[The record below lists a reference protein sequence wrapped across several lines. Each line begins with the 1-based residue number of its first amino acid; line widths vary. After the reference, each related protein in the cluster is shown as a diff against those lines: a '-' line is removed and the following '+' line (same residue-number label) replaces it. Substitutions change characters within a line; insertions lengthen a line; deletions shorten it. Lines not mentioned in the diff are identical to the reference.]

1 MSFFLPNLLDIA
13 SKSNIDSSAYQYSI
27 KAFVTIS
34 EFLNKTT
41 IMTTANFQPLEY
53 CEKLCRFTS
62 TYNDFDTLNVFI
74 DSIRVCILSFKSMGH
89 IVRKYI
95 NLTSFFDGIE
105 KVSFLEAAIKLVL
118 ALMPPPS
125 NDIIEIFPKDEF
137 KWTDS
142 SIKDELL
149 IQIKAVI
156 PFICQLYVNTLS
168 LSKLCIQALAI
179 FVNSK
184 SFQFPLSNE
193 IICMMHI
200 SLADETFAPYILAII
215 NRCLKINS
223 NLEAILRTKLIERKT
238 EKQLNNSRYCEKII
252 AEILPFTTSSPYSN
266 NINEFGTIDE
276 LILLIEQ
283 GQISKKINKLHQ
295 AY

>member
-1 MSFFLPNLLDIA
+1 
-13 SKSNIDSSAYQYSI
+13 
-27 KAFVTIS
+27 
-34 EFLNKTT
+34 
-41 IMTTANFQPLEY
+41 
-53 CEKLCRFTS
+53 
-62 TYNDFDTLNVFI
+62 
-74 DSIRVCILSFKSMGH
+74 MGH

-142 SIKDELL
+142 SISDELL

-184 SFQFPLSNE
+184 NANIFNLS
-193 IICMMHI
+193 
-200 SLADETFAPYILAII
+200 TFFDTIL
-215 NRCLKINS
+215 
-223 NLEAILRTKLIERKT
+223 
-238 EKQLNNSRYCEKII
+238 
-252 AEILPFTTSSPYSN
+252 
-266 NINEFGTIDE
+266 
-276 LILLIEQ
+276 
-283 GQISKKINKLHQ
+283 
-295 AY
+295 